1 MFSYKIKFYRPD
13 SVLKK
18 LFKMDWFL
26 LFLIFIICIIGVGAL
41 YSAGGGSLQ
50 PWALNHLY
58 KIILGFLIIFIL
70 SQFKINFIM
79 NFSIIFYF
87 RLSIPISIGM
97 IIYSA
102 LNLYIIHQFELLYH
116 SQSMLLMIYIAI
128 FVGAWIG
135 QFIGHKIEGQKP
147 SFFEDLQFLL
157 IGPAWLLSFIYKKLG
172 IRY

>member
-1 MFSYKIKFYRPD
+1 MKTIHEWFNEYGESHQNKTNKIIHWICVPLIMFSLLGILSLIKFTIP
-13 SVLKK
+13 
-18 LFKMDWFL
+18 
-26 LFLIFIICIIGVGAL
+26 IFSSYYCINFA
-41 YSAGGGSLQ
+41 
-50 PWALNHLY
+50 HL
-58 KIILGFLIIFIL
+58 LII
-70 SQFKINFIM
+70 
-79 NFSIIFYF
+79 FSIIFYF
-87 RLSIPISIGM
+87 RLSVPIAIGM

-116 SQSMLLMIYIAI
+116 RQSVLLMIYIAI

-157 IGPAWLLSFIYKKLG
+157 IGPAWLLSFIYNKTG